1 MLLEVISQQLL
12 ELEQEHI
19 AEEKARKKETAG
31 EEKEPP
37 RKCTMNDLAEA
48 FADLC
53 ALHKKF
59 ENVDPDTER
68 FSVVE
73 RNIHG
78 GIICLEANL

>member
-1 MLLEVISQQLL
+1 MIPEQLL
-12 ELEQEHI
+12 KLEREHI

-31 EEKEPP
+31 EEEPP
-37 RKCTMNDLAEA
+37 RKFTMNDLAEA

-73 RNIHG
+73 RNIQG